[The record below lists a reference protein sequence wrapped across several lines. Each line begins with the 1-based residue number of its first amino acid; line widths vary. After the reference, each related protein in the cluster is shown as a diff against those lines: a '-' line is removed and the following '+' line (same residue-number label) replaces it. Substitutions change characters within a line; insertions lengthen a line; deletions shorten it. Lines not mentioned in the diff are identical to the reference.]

1 MTSILFI
8 IVRIFRSLFNW
19 YYLKNEKL
27 FRSFF
32 FHFWNLQQ
40 ILNIFKN
47 KKVVIAN
54 VFSKLQNVKDLI
66 RPLSKKR
73 RFRTSFD
80 SQHVKASETLL
91 KSQWEDFYNFFITL
105 GGNDLKNISLSEIW
119 TLSSVC

>member
-8 IVRIFRSLFNW
+8 IVRIFQSLFNW

>member
-8 IVRIFRSLFNW
+8 IVRIFQSLFNW

-80 SQHVKASETLL
+80 SQHIKVSQILA
-91 KSQWEDFYNFFITL
+91 KSAWERFCHIFHHCEGKWCRKYLPQWNM
-105 GGNDLKNISLSEIW
+105 KS
-119 TLSSVC
+119 